1 MSENEE
7 RHNKPDTPN
16 VDQGAPKQAI
26 SGGGSETR
34 AGSDA
39 GGSASG
45 DGAKVQSQDTEGG
58 FKPGTGDRP
67 SEGPRESPSFAPPD
81 GDSASDADSKRAPP
95 PRASTTPATRPS
107 GARTTTSTPP
117 PARPTADT
125 CAAATHG

>member
-81 GDSASDADSKRAPP
+81 GDSASDADLEAS
-95 PRASTTPATRPS
+95 ASTESVNNTGDQAERRPDNDVDAAS
-107 GARTTTSTPP
+107 G
-117 PARPTADT
+117 
-125 CAAATHG
+125 